1 MPHPTPDTLALLALG
16 EDADV
21 DIATHVEMCETC
33 AAEVESLRHLV
44 TVARSTTAEDV
55 LVDPPARVW
64 QRIRAE
70 ISRSGADGHTLDARP
85 AQVPLV
91 ARPSRAIDEPR
102 PAAVAL
108 DPARSERLRR
118 RRWVPVT
125 LAAALALIAGL
136 GGGLA
141 ISRALTPETETV
153 GVTQLNALP
162 GWSGANGTAVVEE
175 DDRGTRTLVV
185 TVELPQ
191 DKPVVGTM
199 EVWLSDSRAYDM
211 VTMGKMTGTAGRF
224 AVPASMDLDVHPI
237 VDVSL
242 EPPGDTDP
250 GHAPDASVVR
260 GRLKL

>member
-1 MPHPTPDTLALLALG
+1 MPHPTPDTLALHALG
-16 EDADV
+16 EDVGAV
-21 DIATHVEMCETC
+21 VATHVAKCEAC
-33 AAEVESLRHLV
+33 GPEVESLRHLV
-44 TVARSTTAEDV
+44 TVARSTTEEDV
-55 LVDPPARVW
+55 LVEPPAQVW
-64 QRIRAE
+64 QRIQAE
-70 ISRSGADGHTLDARP
+70 VWRGGRDIGIH
-85 AQVPLV
+85 
-91 ARPSRAIDEPR
+91 DEP
-102 PAAVAL
+102 PAAIAL
-108 DPARSERLRR
+108 DPRRNDRLRR

-141 ISRALTPETETV
+141 IDRALTPQTETV

-162 GWSGANGTAVVEE
+162 GWPGANGTAIVEE
-175 DDRGTRTLVV
+175 DDQGARTLVV
-185 TVELPQ
+185 TVELPP

-250 GHAPDASVVR
+250 THAADASVVR